1 MNKLFII
8 AITLI
13 SSTFLLSSCSKSRGN
28 NPGIEYAPDM
38 YYDKGYE
45 PYKELKDNQFNRFG
59 SNMREPVKGSIAVG
73 KLDFSYPLDNTG
85 EGYEA
90 SASQIDF
97 PTDFDFNYASGKRL
111 YGIYCVPCHGKDG
124 KNDGSIFQRVSDLK
138 PAWPNYQDEY
148 IKSLP
153 VGKIYHVLVYGK
165 NNMGSHASVL
175 TPNERWQVIA
185 YVKELAGV
193 SMKNTSTKENESDQT
208 EIE

>member
-1 MNKLFII
+1 MNKI
-8 AITLI
+8 
-13 SSTFLLSSCSKSRGN
+13 FLTAFAVVSATIVLSSCAKSRGD

-45 PYKELKDNQFNRFG
+45 PYKELDSNQFNRFG
-59 SNMREPVKGSIAVG
+59 SNMREPVKGTVAFG
-73 KLDFSYPLDNTG
+73 KKDYLYPLDNNG

-90 SASQIDF
+90 AATAVNYPKNF
-97 PTDFDFNYASGKRL
+97 DFDFSKGKRL
-111 YGIYCVPCHGKDG
+111 YNIYCSPCHGVEG
-124 KNDGSIFQRVSDLK
+124 KNDGAVFQRVSNIK

-175 TPNERWQVIA
+175 TPEERWHVIA
-185 YVKELAGV
+185 YVKELSGE
-193 SMKNTSTKENESDQT
+193 SFRSSSSSTAT
-208 EIE
+208 EITE